1 VIDAKISTM
10 QNQGKTLRDEIDSM
24 KNSIQNQIKET
35 VDNQIKSNIESMKN
49 EMVQFF
55 QNQMMTMFNEQKES
69 MESIL
74 QLQRQQQKEQN
85 EKMERMMQQLLMIKE
100 HNPLSPNMIPAYATP
115 SPAPMSYPTPQFPPI
130 PAPIHPRYPP
140 LQPMHM
146 LSPPAPIEHYGSQQ
160 YTQNKSPTNEM
171 LTTQD
176 PNEHQGDHLLQ
187 NENVKH
193 EMDLGADGTGK

>member
-1 VIDAKISTM
+1 
-10 QNQGKTLRDEIDSM
+10 
-24 KNSIQNQIKET
+24 
-35 VDNQIKSNIESMKN
+35 
-49 EMVQFF
+49 
-55 QNQMMTMFNEQKES
+55 MM
-69 MESIL
+69 
-74 QLQRQQQKEQN
+74 
-85 EKMERMMQQLLMIKE
+85 
-100 HNPLSPNMIPAYATP
+100 PAYATP

-130 PAPIHPRYPP
+130 PAPTHPRYPP

-187 NENVKH
+187 NENVEH